1 MSTNTHNNAR
11 DLGQRIDLQAK
22 YGTHDLT
29 EWLVELIAPEPSDRL
44 LDVGCGSGNHLL
56 PLARRCAEATGIDI
70 RADVLDAARAAAE
83 EQGIRNVS
91 LIKASGDAFDLGGER
106 FDIAICNFAIYY
118 MDVPEVLSR
127 MASHLRDGGVAYVGG
142 SPDENA
148 AELMAL
154 HGEATSF
161 VPDTYAPGYS
171 DVRRHEPTMR
181 EHFASCTFHR
191 FFNPL
196 RFPTTGEFLEYYEAT
211 ALFTQSVDR
220 EPRLLELV
228 TAASER
234 VHERTGEVCITKVVD
249 VAELRGPV
257 R

>member
-1 MSTNTHNNAR
+1 MSTNAHNNVW
-11 DLGQRIDLQAK
+11 DLEQRIDLQVK
-22 YGTHDLT
+22 YGTRDLT
-29 EWLVELIAPEPSDRL
+29 EWLVERIAPEPSDRL

-56 PLARRCAEATGIDI
+56 PLARRCAKATGIDI
-70 RADVLDAARAAAE
+70 RADVLDAARATADE
-83 EQGIRNVS
+83 LGIRNVS
-91 LIKASGDAFDLGGER
+91 LIKASGDAFDLGER

-118 MDVPEVLSR
+118 MDVPVVLSR
-127 MASHLRDGGVAYVGG
+127 MASHLCEDGVAYVAG

-148 AELMAL
+148 VELMAL

-191 FFNPL
+191 FFNPV
-196 RFPTTGEFLEYYEAT
+196 RFPTAGEFLEYYEAT